1 MMILSLM
8 SSMVIMLNN
17 YIHITDKE
25 ILLTNNRMDL
35 IHEYLSM
42 IENVDDSDEIYEF
55 YTFEIKDDV
64 YYFYFDE
71 RNQIKNTKKEEK

>member
-1 MMILSLM
+1 M
-8 SSMVIMLNN
+8 IMLNN
-17 YIHITDKE
+17 YIHIIDKE

-55 YTFEIKDDV
+55 YTFEIKNDV
-64 YYFYFDE
+64 YNFYFDE

>member
-1 MMILSLM
+1 M
-8 SSMVIMLNN
+8 IMLNN

-25 ILLTNNRMDL
+25 ILLTNDRMDL
-35 IHEYLSM
+35 IHEYLCM

-71 RNQIKNTKKEEK
+71 RNQIKNTQKEEK

>member
-1 MMILSLM
+1 
-8 SSMVIMLNN
+8 MLNN
-17 YIHITDKE
+17 YIHIIDKE

-55 YTFEIKDDV
+55 YTFEIKNDV
-64 YYFYFDE
+64 YNFYFDE

>member
-17 YIHITDKE
+17 YIHIIDKE

-55 YTFEIKDDV
+55 YTFEIKNDV
-64 YYFYFDE
+64 YNFYFDE

>member
-1 MMILSLM
+1 M
-8 SSMVIMLNN
+8 IMLNN
-17 YIHITDKE
+17 YIHIIDKE